1 LGVIGSPD
9 GDFVVAEWSEPA
21 PPPGPPMPIAP
32 LHVHHE
38 DDEAWFVLEGTLG
51 FRLGDEE
58 SAATAGSGF
67 FGPHGIPHTFW
78 NVGPGPARYLVVMR
92 PDTYRLIEELH
103 ATSDRSPEFLRALF
117 ARHGCEL
124 LA

>member
-1 LGVIGSPD
+1 
-9 GDFVVAEWSEPA
+9 
-21 PPPGPPMPIAP
+21 MPIAP

-67 FGPHGIPHTFW
+67 FGPHRIPHTFW